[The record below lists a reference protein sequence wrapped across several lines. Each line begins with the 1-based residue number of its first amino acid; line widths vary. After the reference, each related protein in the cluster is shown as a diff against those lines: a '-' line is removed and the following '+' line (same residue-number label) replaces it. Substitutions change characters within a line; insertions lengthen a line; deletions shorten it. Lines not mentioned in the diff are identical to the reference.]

1 MKAITML
8 VLSLALAGGTF
19 ASQDGSK
26 SQSKPKAEKAST
38 VDCTAATD
46 DSITASVKEKL
57 SKSAS
62 LKSAGIEV
70 ATKDGAVTLKGM
82 VKTSGL
88 KGVATRMTK
97 RVDCV
102 KKVDNQLSVE
112 QPSKPGTKKSSTDD

>member
-8 VLSLALAGGTF
+8 VLSLALACGTF

-26 SQSKPKAEKAST
+26 SQAKQKEEKAPA

-46 DSITASVKEKL
+46 DSITANVKEKL

-82 VKTSGL
+82 VKTPGL

-112 QPSKPGTKKSSTDD
+112 QPSKPGAKKSPADD

>member
-1 MKAITML
+1 ML
-8 VLSLALAGGTF
+8 VLSLALACGAF

-26 SQSKPKAEKAST
+26 SQAKSKAEKASA

-88 KGVATRMTK
+88 KGVATRMVR

-112 QPSKPGTKKSSTDD
+112 QPSKPGAKKSSAGD

>member
-8 VLSLALAGGTF
+8 VLSLALACGTF

-26 SQSKPKAEKAST
+26 SQAKAKAEKASA

-46 DSITASVKEKL
+46 DSITAGVKEKL

-70 ATKDGAVTLKGM
+70 STKDGAVTLKGM

-88 KGVATRMTK
+88 KGVATRMAR

-112 QPSKPGTKKSSTDD
+112 QPSKPGAKKSSAGD